1 MLPLLASLVFVLA
14 ATQPAAAQDLFP
26 DKNLEAVVR
35 QYVFEKKNKPDPLVE
50 ADVVNIS
57 GIKAD
62 GAKVPK
68 ITNLAG
74 LEKCKSLAAI
84 ELPNHEIAD
93 LAPLKDLKQLQSVI
107 LNKNKIASVA
117 PLADLTGIQL
127 LWIQDNQIA
136 DVAPLAKIAAM
147 GSLDLSNNQ
156 IKDIAP
162 LAELKKT
169 HALYLDGNPIENFAP
184 LASLKKLERLDLR
197 NTGISDLTPL
207 AEQTEWRFLFLHN
220 NKITDL
226 RPAGR
231 RGQEGLRRAEAV
243 RPVLAALCWREPAER
258 CRKGPDRRDQEAQ
271 RRPRVSDLSVALS
284 RDQTWSR
291 RVS

>member
-1 MLPLLASLVFVLA
+1 MRLVALSFVSLSWLLASAL
-14 ATQPAAAQDLFP
+14 PAAADDLFP

-35 QYVFEKKNKPDPLVE
+35 QQVFEKRNKPDPLVE

-57 GIKAD
+57 GIKWEKSLKLA
-62 GAKVPK
+62 GK
-68 ITNLAG
+68 IANLQG
-74 LEKCKSLAAI
+74 LEKCKSLASI
-84 ELPNHEIAD
+84 ELPNQEIVD

-107 LNKNKIASVA
+107 LNNNKIQSVA

-169 HALYLDGNPIENFAP
+169 HALYLANNPIENFGP
-184 LASLKKLERLDLR
+184 LAALKKLERLDLR
-197 NTGISDLTPL
+197 GTGISDLGPL
-207 AEQTEWRFLFLHN
+207 AEQTEWRFLFLHG

-226 RPAGR
+226 APLVAAAKKDFE
-231 RGQEGLRRAEAV
+231 GQKRFAPFWRLYVGENPLSD
-243 RPVLAALCWREPAER
+243 AA
-258 CRKGPDRRDQEAQ
+258 KGAQ
-271 RRPRVSDLSVALS
+271 IDEIKKYQGKVFLTYP
-284 RDQTWSR
+284 
-291 RVS
+291 

>member
-1 MLPLLASLVFVLA
+1 MKLIASSLVSLA
-14 ATQPAAAQDLFP
+14 ALAIAQPGSAQDLFP

-62 GAKVPK
+62 GNKVAK

-74 LEKCKSLAAI
+74 LEKCKSLASI

-93 LAPLKDLKQLQSVI
+93 LAPLKELKQLQSVI

-156 IKDIAP
+156 IKD
-162 LAELKKT
+162 
-169 HALYLDGNPIENFAP
+169 
-184 LASLKKLERLDLR
+184 
-197 NTGISDLTPL
+197 
-207 AEQTEWRFLFLHN
+207 
-220 NKITDL
+220 

-231 RGQEGLRRAEAV
+231 AEEDPRPLPGEQPNREFCSAGLAEEAGAARSARDWDQ
-243 RPVLAALCWREPAER
+243 RPVAAGRADRVAVPVPARQQDHRPVAPGRRRQER
-258 CRKGPDRRDQEAQ
+258 
-271 RRPRVSDLSVALS
+271 L
-284 RDQTWSR
+284 
-291 RVS
+291 